1 VQLIYPG
8 PNHEVGNILVHF
20 PAQKLSVMTD
30 VVMPGWAPYR
40 GWGQRR
46 LPARHAGHP
55 RRDPGHVCRTGTP
68 ADVQQSRD
76 FLTDTIV
83 TTQKAM
89 GSISYADAAA
99 GIDSANAWAVQTVWF
114 ARIADAVSTE
124 LAERWG
130 DKIAAVDTFT
140 PATVEALVVSLST
153 DAPAHLP

>member
-1 VQLIYPG
+1 MWSCPAGRPTAAGATQITRPACWPPHDAILATDFDTY
-8 PNHEVGNILVHF
+8 VG
-20 PAQKLSVMTD
+20 
-30 VVMPGWAPYR
+30 
-40 GWGQRR
+40 
-46 LPARHAGHP
+46 
-55 RRDPGHVCRTGTP
+55 GHVYRTGTP

-99 GIDSANAWAVQTVWF
+99 GIDPANAWAVQTVWF
-114 ARIADAVSTE
+114 ARIAHAVTTE

-153 DAPAHLP
+153 DAPTHLP